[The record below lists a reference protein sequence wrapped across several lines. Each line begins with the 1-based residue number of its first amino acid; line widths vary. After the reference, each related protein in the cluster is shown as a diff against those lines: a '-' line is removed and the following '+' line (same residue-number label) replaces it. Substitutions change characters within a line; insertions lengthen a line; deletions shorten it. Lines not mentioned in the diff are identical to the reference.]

1 MDLAHLLDLIRQH
14 GDIVYAFVFGYAAS
28 HALLMALFAGYA
40 AHLGVLDLLKVIA
53 LCWAGSFVGDLIR
66 FWIARKYGA
75 RLLGSFPRI
84 ARAASVIS
92 RLVDRHYWWL
102 PLVHRYPLGIRGLGA
117 FAFGL
122 SQMTWG
128 VFLVLNLIAA
138 GIWALLTVSI
148 GYAFGQVSDKV
159 LGDAVS
165 GLSVATLILFLIVSW
180 LLSKRLERAF
190 EPETPGDK

>member
-14 GDIVYAFVFGYAAS
+14 GEVVYAFVFGYAAS

-40 AHLGVLDLLKVIA
+40 ANLGALDLSKVVL
-53 LCWAGSFVGDLIR
+53 LCWAGSFTGDAIR
-66 FWIARKYGA
+66 FWIARQYGA
-75 RLLGSFPRI
+75 RLLASFPRI
-84 ARAASVIS
+84 ARGAQVVG

-102 PLVHRYPLGIRGLGA
+102 PMVHRYPHGIRGIGA
-117 FAFGL
+117 FAFGM

-128 VFLVLNLIAA
+128 VFLALNFVAA
-138 GIWALLTVSI
+138 GLWAVLTVSV

-165 GLSVATLILFLIVSW
+165 GLSVAMLILFLGISW
-180 LLSKRLERAF
+180 LLSKKLESAMQ
-190 EPETPGDK
+190 PELSRDK